1 MLDKAKQIC
10 YNKRVVRNYKK
21 YFKKRKEVCIME
33 NTQNTVKVTKRER
46 FEQIKAFVKDNEEL
60 VAFIDH
66 EIELLNKKNSRSG
79 KPTKTQLENEKIKN
93 TILDILKTVGKPV
106 TVTQLLAND
115 ELDGLSN
122 QRVSAL
128 LTQLRKADKVE
139 RIVEKKV
146 AFYFIKEESDE
157 VEEVEE

>member
-1 MLDKAKQIC
+1 MLDKVKKIC

-21 YFKKRKEVCIME
+21 YFKERNEVCIME

-46 FEQIKAFVKDNEEL
+46 FEQIKALVKDNEEL

-79 KPTKTQLENEKIKN
+79 KPTKTQLENEKIKK
-93 TILDILKTVGKPV
+93 TILDILQTVGKPV
-106 TVTQLLAND
+106 TVTQLLTND

-128 LTQLRKADKVE
+128 LTQLRKSDKVE
-139 RIVEKKV
+139 RIIEKKV

>member
-1 MLDKAKQIC
+1 
-10 YNKRVVRNYKK
+10 
-21 YFKKRKEVCIME
+21 ME

-46 FEQIKAFVKDNEEL
+46 FEQIKALVSDNAEL

-79 KPTKTQLENEKIKN
+79 KPTKTQVENEVIKN
-93 TILDILKTVGKPV
+93 IILDTLQTIGKPV
-106 TVTQLLAND
+106 TVTQLLATN
-115 ELDGLSN
+115 ELNSLSN

-128 LTQLRKADKVE
+128 LTQLRKSDKVV
-139 RIVEKKV
+139 RTVEKKV
-146 AFYFIKEESDE
+146 AFYSIKEESDE

>member
-1 MLDKAKQIC
+1 
-10 YNKRVVRNYKK
+10 
-21 YFKKRKEVCIME
+21 ME

-46 FEQIKAFVKDNEEL
+46 FEQIKALVSNNAEL

-79 KPTKTQLENEKIKN
+79 KPTKTQVENETIKN
-93 TILDILKTVGKPV
+93 TILDILQTIGKPV

-115 ELDGLSN
+115 ELNGLSN
-122 QRVSAL
+122 QKVSAL
-128 LTQLRKADKVE
+128 LAQLRKSDKVV
-139 RIVEKKV
+139 RTVEKKV
-146 AFYFIKEESDE
+146 AFYSIKEESDE

>member
-1 MLDKAKQIC
+1 
-10 YNKRVVRNYKK
+10 
-21 YFKKRKEVCIME
+21 ME

-46 FEQIKAFVKDNEEL
+46 FEQIKALVKDNEEL

-93 TILDILKTVGKPV
+93 TILDILQTTGKPM
-106 TVTQLLAND
+106 TVTQLLTND

-128 LTQLRKADKVE
+128 LTQLRKADAVV
-139 RIVEKKV
+139 RTVEKKV
-146 AFYFIKEESDE
+146 AFYSIKEEN
-157 VEEVEE
+157 EEVEE

>member
-1 MLDKAKQIC
+1 
-10 YNKRVVRNYKK
+10 
-21 YFKKRKEVCIME
+21 ME
-33 NTQNTVKVTKRER
+33 NTQNTVKVTKKER
-46 FEQIKAFVKDNEEL
+46 FEQIKALVRDNEEL

-146 AFYFIKEESDE
+146 AFYSIKEESDE

>member
-1 MLDKAKQIC
+1 
-10 YNKRVVRNYKK
+10 
-21 YFKKRKEVCIME
+21 ME
-33 NTQNTVKVTKRER
+33 NTQNAVKLTKRER
-46 FEQIKAFVKDNEEL
+46 FMQIKALVSDNAEL

-79 KPTKTQLENEKIKN
+79 KPTKTQVENETIKN
-93 TILDILKTVGKPV
+93 TILDTLQIIGKPV

-115 ELDGLSN
+115 KLNGLSN

-128 LTQLRKADKVE
+128 LTQLRKSDKVV
-139 RIVEKKV
+139 RTVEKKV
-146 AFYFIKEESDE
+146 AFYSIKEESDE

>member
-1 MLDKAKQIC
+1 
-10 YNKRVVRNYKK
+10 
-21 YFKKRKEVCIME
+21 ME

-46 FEQIKAFVKDNEEL
+46 FEQIKALVSDNAEL

-79 KPTKTQLENEKIKN
+79 KPTKTQVENEVIKN
-93 TILDILKTVGKPV
+93 TILDTLQTIGKPV

-115 ELDGLSN
+115 KLNGLSN

-128 LTQLRKADKVE
+128 LTQLRKSDKVV
-139 RIVEKKV
+139 RTVEKKV
-146 AFYFIKEESDE
+146 AFYSIKEESDE

>member
-1 MLDKAKQIC
+1 MTKQ
-10 YNKRVVRNYKK
+10 
-21 YFKKRKEVCIME
+21 KRKGVCIME

-46 FEQIKAFVKDNEEL
+46 FEQINALVSNNAEL

-66 EIELLNKKNSRSG
+66 ERELLNKKNSRSG
-79 KPTKTQLENEKIKN
+79 KPTKTQVENETIKN
-93 TILDILKTVGKPV
+93 TILDTLRIIGKPV

-115 ELDGLSN
+115 ELNGLSN

-128 LTQLRKADKVE
+128 LTQLRKSDKVV
-139 RIVEKKV
+139 RTVEKKV
-146 AFYFIKEESDE
+146 AFYSIKEESDE

>member
-1 MLDKAKQIC
+1 
-10 YNKRVVRNYKK
+10 
-21 YFKKRKEVCIME
+21 ME

-46 FEQIKAFVKDNEEL
+46 FEQIKALVSDNAEL

-79 KPTKTQLENEKIKN
+79 KPTKTQVENEVIKN
-93 TILDILKTVGKPV
+93 IILDTLQTIGKPV

-115 ELDGLSN
+115 ELNGLSN

-128 LTQLRKADKVE
+128 LTQLRKSDKVV
-139 RIVEKKV
+139 RTVEKKV
-146 AFYFIKEESDE
+146 AFYSIKEESDE
-157 VEEVEE
+157 VEEIEE

>member
-1 MLDKAKQIC
+1 MLDKAKKIC
-10 YNKRVVRNYKK
+10 YNKRVIRKK
-21 YFKKRKEVCIME
+21 YFKERKGVCIME

-46 FEQIKAFVKDNEEL
+46 FEQIKALVKDNEEL

-79 KPTKTQLENEKIKN
+79 KPTKTQIENEAIKN
-93 TILDILKTVGKPV
+93 TILDILQTTGKPM

-128 LTQLRKADKVE
+128 LTQLRKADKVV
-139 RIVEKKV
+139 RTVEKKV
-146 AFYFIKEESDE
+146 AFYSIKEES
-157 VEEVEE
+157 EEVEE

>member
-1 MLDKAKQIC
+1 
-10 YNKRVVRNYKK
+10 
-21 YFKKRKEVCIME
+21 ME
-33 NTQNTVKVTKRER
+33 NTQNAVKVTKRER
-46 FEQIKAFVKDNEEL
+46 FEQIKALVSNNAEL

-79 KPTKTQLENEKIKN
+79 KPTKTQVENEAIKN
-93 TILDILKTVGKPV
+93 TILDTLQTIGKPV

-115 ELDGLSN
+115 KLNGLSN

-128 LTQLRKADKVE
+128 LTQLRKSDKVV
-139 RIVEKKV
+139 RTVEKKV
-146 AFYFIKEESDE
+146 AFYSIKEESDE

>member
-1 MLDKAKQIC
+1 
-10 YNKRVVRNYKK
+10 
-21 YFKKRKEVCIME
+21 ME

-46 FEQIKAFVKDNEEL
+46 FEQIKALVSDNAEL

-79 KPTKTQLENEKIKN
+79 KPTKTQVENEVIKN
-93 TILDILKTVGKPV
+93 IILDTLQAIGKPV

-115 ELDGLSN
+115 ELNGLSN

-128 LTQLRKADKVE
+128 LTQLRKSDKVV
-139 RIVEKKV
+139 RTVEKKV
-146 AFYFIKEESDE
+146 AFYSIKEESDE